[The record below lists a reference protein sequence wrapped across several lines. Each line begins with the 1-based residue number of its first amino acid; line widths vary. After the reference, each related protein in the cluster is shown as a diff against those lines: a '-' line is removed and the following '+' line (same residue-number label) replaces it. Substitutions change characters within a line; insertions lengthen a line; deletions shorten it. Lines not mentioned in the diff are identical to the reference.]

1 MSTGWGVIGCGWVAR
16 DHVLPGLR
24 AVEGAHLAAVHD
36 LDPAAAATLAAT
48 VPSQVQQS
56 HAAATTLR
64 ESGFAA
70 TGPGRQERHVRDRI
84 RPERGFA
91 DIPGH
96 VVVAP
101 DVAGLL
107 AVPGVEAVY
116 VATPTHAHVEP
127 VAAAAAA
134 GVPVLC
140 EKPLAPDA
148 DGARALVAA
157 AGDGLAGCAFDQR
170 FHPAHRRIAE
180 LVADGELGTVTAV
193 RISYACW
200 LPADWTPDGRPH
212 DNWRVGPGGG
222 AVIDLAPHGIDLVG
236 VLLGGD
242 DLEHLQ
248 VTLQSRVHDYP
259 VDDGGLLAGRTAG
272 GVLYSAHVAFNT
284 PDALP
289 RRRLEVVGTRAALV
303 AVDTLGQTAG
313 GRLTRLDAGTGA
325 AVDVPFDTATSPF
338 TAQLAAF
345 TAAVTGEAPWEY
357 PLSRDL
363 ALHDLLMTARERSP
377 R

>member
-1 MSTGWGVIGCGWVAR
+1 MSTGWGLVGCGWVAR
-16 DHVLPGLR
+16 DHVLPGLL
-24 AVEGAHLAAVHD
+24 AVPGAHLAAVHD
-36 LDPAAAATLAAT
+36 RDPAAATDLAGGGRGSVGCGGHRVA
-48 VPSQVQQS
+48 V
-56 HAAATTLR
+56 AA
-64 ESGFAA
+64 
-70 TGPGRQERHVRDRI
+70 
-84 RPERGFA
+84 
-91 DIPGH
+91 
-96 VVVAP
+96 

-107 AVPGVEAVY
+107 AAPGVDALY

-170 FHPAHRRIAE
+170 FHPAHRRVAE
-180 LVADGELGTVTAV
+180 LVAAGELGTVTAV
-193 RISYACW
+193 RIAYACW

-212 DNWRVGPGGG
+212 DNWRVAPGGG
-222 AVIDLAPHGIDLVG
+222 AVLDLAPHGIDLVG

-242 DLEHLQ
+242 DLEHLH

-259 VDDGGLLAGRTAG
+259 VDDGGVLAGRTAG

-303 AVDTLGQTAG
+303 ATDTLGQTAG
-313 GRLTRLDAGTGA
+313 GRLTRLDAATGA

-345 TAAVTGEAPWEY
+345 TAAVTGTGRWDY

-363 ALHDLLMTARERSP
+363 ALHDLLMTACERSP
-377 R
+377 